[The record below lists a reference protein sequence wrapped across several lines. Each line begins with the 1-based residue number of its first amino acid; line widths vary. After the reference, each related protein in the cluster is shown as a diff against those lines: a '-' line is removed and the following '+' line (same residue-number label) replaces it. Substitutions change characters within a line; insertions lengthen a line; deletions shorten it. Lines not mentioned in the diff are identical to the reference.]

1 MTHKIP
7 KYTLSIVF
15 AAYFMFAGLGYNV
28 LKNCCNGCKKKTIKP
43 IEKCVCGPKKP
54 LINNELCYANL
65 FKNHEPKKV
74 CKLIRVHVDI
84 PSIGNKLDL
93 NDDVVKNY
101 QLSKFYASVLNFK
114 TIYVCQ
120 LFFPPPNN
128 QSPIT
133 GREIL
138 TLKAVL
144 LI

>member
-1 MTHKIP
+1 
-7 KYTLSIVF
+7 
-15 AAYFMFAGLGYNV
+15 MFAGLGYNV

-43 IEKCVCGPKKP
+43 IEKCECGPKKP
-54 LINNELCYANL
+54 QINNELCYAKS

-74 CKLIRVHVDI
+74 CKFIRVHVDI
-84 PSIGNKLDL
+84 PSIVSKLEL
-93 NDDVVKNY
+93 NDNEIKY
-101 QLSKFYASVLNFK
+101 SYLSNFYANVLIFK
-114 TIYVCQ
+114 SLFVYQ

-128 QSPIT
+128 QTPIT